1 VIERL
6 YELFNRLPRNL
17 EQRTGSPVQL
27 ELLALFHPDVEFT
40 QPDEQVDAQTFR
52 GHDALRQSWD
62 DWLSTWDRHRTEIAE
77 IVERGDRV
85 LALSHERLRG
95 RDGLEVEA
103 FGASIFTFRGDKIA
117 RFDAYFGHD
126 AGRRELDSPSS

>member
-6 YELFNRLPRNL
+6 YALFNRLPRNL
-17 EQRTGSPVQL
+17 EERTGSPVQL

-40 QPDEQVDAQTFR
+40 QPDEQVDAQAFR
-52 GHDALRQSWD
+52 GHDALRRSWD